1 MGKVNPCMRGLIAY
15 IWVDFT
21 HQPMYAINPLIIHI
35 VLMIVI
41 MHVEV
46 K

>member
-1 MGKVNPCMRGLIAY
+1 MNNEGINRVHGLMGKFK
-15 IWVDFT
+15 FT